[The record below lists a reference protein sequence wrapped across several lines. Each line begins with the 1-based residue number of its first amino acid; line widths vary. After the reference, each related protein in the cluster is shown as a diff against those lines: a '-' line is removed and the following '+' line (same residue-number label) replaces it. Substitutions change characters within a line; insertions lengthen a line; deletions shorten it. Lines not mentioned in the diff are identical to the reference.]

1 MALDVVLCSDRNSL
15 RGLAVSVRS
24 ALEASST
31 TLNIHVLGTG
41 LTAQDKADLEASWRH
56 QACGKVVFGEVP
68 LTKLARF
75 RSTRYLK
82 SKASYS
88 RYFIN
93 DILPASS
100 SRCLYL
106 DADLVVFKDVAEAET
121 CDMQGKGIGA
131 VRDISIR
138 SRGVWPELRQRLG
151 LKSEHD
157 YFNTG
162 VLVIDMDAWRSNEV
176 ERRLVDVSIAKFDQL
191 DSQDQDALNILFED
205 DVKLLDVSWNFS
217 QYERRDPVGDGII
230 HMLGRVKPWHA
241 RYLRQ
246 NGDDAYLLKN
256 VYGPFYAFLDRT
268 AYAGWRPWNGLG
280 LGPVIE
286 DVLSNIPTRDMV
298 VGKLRRFVN
307 RRGAPE
313 AA

>member
-15 RGLAVSVRS
+15 YGLAVSVRS
-24 ALEASST
+24 ALEAASN

-41 LTAQDKADLEASWRH
+41 LTAKDKADLEASWRLD
-56 QACGKVVFGEVP
+56 ACGKVVFGEVP
-68 LTKLARF
+68 MSKLARF

-93 DILPASS
+93 DILPASA

-106 DADLVVFKDVAEAET
+106 DADLVVFKDLAEAER
-121 CDMQGKGIGA
+121 CDLEGKGIAA

-138 SRGVWPELRQRLG
+138 TRGTWPELRQRLG
-151 LKSEHD
+151 LRSEKN

-162 VLVIDMDAWRSNEV
+162 VLIIDMDAWRANEV

-205 DVKLLDVSWNFS
+205 DTRILDTSWNFS
-217 QYERRDPVGDGII
+217 QYERRDPVADGII

-241 RYLRQ
+241 RYVRQ
-246 NGDDAYLLKN
+246 NGADADLMKK
-256 VYGPFYAFLDRT
+256 VYAPFYDFLDRT
-268 AYAGWRPWNGLG
+268 AYAGWRPWNGFG
-280 LGPVIE
+280 LGAVIE
-286 DVLSNIPTRDMV
+286 DFNSNIPTRDMV
-298 VGKLRRFVN
+298 VGKLRRLVA
-307 RRGAPE
+307 RRGAVQ
-313 AA
+313 AI